1 MLRFVHRHK
10 MVLIIVIVAALVC
23 VGIPRLFP
31 SPYYLDLFVVLLV
44 NAVLA
49 MAFVL
54 MLRAGLINLGLAA
67 FWGFGGYVSALLV
80 MRVGL
85 SFWASLPLAAVI
97 TAALA
102 FVCGYIL
109 VGSGSSGF
117 TFVILTSVIGML
129 FTVVVGNIRS
139 IGGYGGLSKIPRP
152 DAIDLP
158 GLPALTFTSKSHL
171 FYLAVFLFVIV
182 VFVLRAFYSAWTG
195 RAWTAIAL
203 NPRLAESVGVN
214 VFRFRLLSF
223 VTGSALVGLIGSF
236 YAHYTGFLSPNTF
249 GIWENIN
256 LQIFAILGGLG
267 YPIAGPLL
275 GSAVMTLLT
284 ESMRS
289 VKTIAPA
296 AQGAILVLLILFLPT
311 GLLGLLQM
319 RNSARERGAQV
330 YAAASAGVTKLLR
343 QRKP

>member
-1 MLRFVHRHK
+1 MEDFDDELREIKREIIESRG
-10 MVLIIVIVAALVC
+10 LIIKTNNLT
-23 VGIPRLFP
+23 
-31 SPYYLDLFVVLLV
+31 
-44 NAVLA
+44 NA
-49 MAFVL
+49 
-54 MLRAGLINLGLAA
+54 LAA
-67 FWGFGGYVSALLV
+67 DIKSIAKRQHGYERRLMWNSA
-80 MRVGL
+80 
-85 SFWASLPLAAVI
+85 
-97 TAALA
+97 TA
-102 FVCGYIL
+102 YI
-109 VGSGSSGF
+109 V
-117 TFVILTSVIGML
+117 
-129 FTVVVGNIRS
+129 
-139 IGGYGGLSKIPRP
+139 
-152 DAIDLP
+152 
-158 GLPALTFTSKSHL
+158 
-171 FYLAVFLFVIV
+171 FVIV